1 MIKIEQIEYKQF
13 SAIIKFT
20 GGKQFEVNL
29 ETPGLLQISSGQDI
43 EDELFEKIVYESN
56 KFNCEKKALRYIS
69 MGMKSELETVNY
81 LKKKKF
87 ENEIINQVIIRLKEL
102 NYIDDSDFAFKF
114 ADYKMRAKTV
124 GLNLIKN
131 ELMLK
136 GVKKDIIEEVLTP
149 LKLLKRDDEILE
161 LALKKFETVKDKKNS
176 LEKVKM
182 FLISRGFDFDEITS
196 TLRIIKSKMKSDDDF
211 EL

>member
-43 EDELFEKIVYESN
+43 EDELFEKIVYESS
-56 KFNCEKKALRYIS
+56 KFDCEKKALRYIS

-102 NYIDDSDFAFKF
+102 NYIDDRDFAFKF
-114 ADYKMRAKTV
+114 ADYKMRAKIV

-131 ELMLK
+131 ELLLK
-136 GVKKDIIEEVLTP
+136 GVKKNIIEEVLTP
-149 LKLLKRDDEILE
+149 LKLLKRDDEVLE